1 VTRSTRWLVL
11 AAGIATVTVSMMT
24 QPTEASAQ
32 RRVARRPVRS
42 VVYVSSGYRP
52 LYYRPFYRPYYGWY
66 GGWHGYGW
74 YPYHSYFWQPY
85 PYPYGY
91 YYRDRISEARIQV
104 EPKQAQ
110 VFVDGYFVGEVDD
123 FDGWSQRLRLEPGE
137 HELEIFLEGYRTYR
151 QQVLFRPGATLKI
164 EHAMQPLGAGEA
176 SEPRPRPDPNAT
188 RQPTR
193 RPSGTYPGPA
203 PRSDPPP
210 AREGGEAPGRQPEIE
225 SRDYG
230 AMAIRVQPMDAEVI
244 VDGERWDSPQAGD
257 LTLQLSE
264 GTHRVEVR
272 KDGFRTYSAEIRVR
286 RGETT
291 SLNVSL
297 TRQ

>member
-1 VTRSTRWLVL
+1 MLS
-11 AAGIATVTVSMMT
+11 
-24 QPTEASAQ
+24 QPTDASAQ
-32 RRVARRPVRS
+32 RRVVRRPQVRS
-42 VVYVSSGYRP
+42 VYVSSYRP
-52 LYYRPFYRPYYGWY
+52 FYYRPFYRPYYSWY
-66 GGWHGYGW
+66 GGWYGWYGW

-85 PYPYGY
+85 PYPYGF
-91 YYRDRISEARIQV
+91 YYRDRLSEARIQV
-104 EPKQAQ
+104 QPKHAQ

-151 QQVLFRPGATLKI
+151 QQVLFRPRATLKI
-164 EHAMQPLGAGEA
+164 EHILQPLGPGEA
-176 SEPRPRPDPNAT
+176 PDPRPAPDPNAT
-188 RQPTR
+188 RQPSR
-193 RPSGTYPGPA
+193 RPPTGAYSGPP
-203 PRSDPPP
+203 PRRDDPPP
-210 AREGGEAPGRQPEIE
+210 ARSTIDA
-225 SRDYG
+225 RDYG
-230 AMAIRVQPMDAEVI
+230 AVAIRVQPMDAEVI

-257 LTLQLSE
+257 LTLQLAE
-264 GTHRVEVR
+264 GPHRVEVR